1 MYDYHKVLK
10 KDIRNFIR
18 DYEYDISG
26 NKEDVMNDLTDVL
39 WAEDSV
45 TGNGLMGY
53 IENEVLLSNDKAKM
67 YVLDNIEIMLEA
79 VQEFGCKEKVVPKMM
94 AGDWRWFDI
103 TIRCYLLNTCIAE
116 VLENIFKRKK

>member
-1 MYDYHKVLK
+1 MYDYRKTLK
-10 KDIRNFIR
+10 KDIRNYIE

-26 NKEDVMNDLTDVL
+26 NKEDLMNDLTDVL

-79 VQEFGCKEKVVPKMM
+79 VQEFGCKEEVVPRMM
-94 AGDWRWFDI
+94 VGDWRWFDI
-103 TIRCYLLNTCIAE
+103 TIRCYLLSSCIAE

>member
-1 MYDYHKVLK
+1 MYDYRKALK
-10 KDIRNFIR
+10 KDIRNYIE

-26 NKEDVMNDLTDVL
+26 SKEDVIDDLFDVL

-45 TGNGLMGY
+45 TGNGFMGY
-53 IENEVLLSNDKAKM
+53 EENGVLLPDDKAKM

-79 VQEFGCKEKVVPKMM
+79 VQEFGCKESVVPKMIE
-94 AGDWRWFDI
+94 GDWIWFDI
-103 TIRCYLLNTCIAE
+103 TIRCYLLGSCIAE